1 MGESRIRHQ
10 SKDIKEKG
18 HLVDLG
24 IDGNVI
30 SQDRSAST
38 YESWNFNSGNY
49 LFTTDTK

>member
-1 MGESRIRHQ
+1 MRESRTTFQ

-30 SQDRSAST
+30 SQYRSAST
-38 YESWNFNSGNY
+38 YLHPDLS
-49 LFTTDTK
+49 LKHCRD

>member
-1 MGESRIRHQ
+1 MGETRTIFQ

-24 IDGNVI
+24 IEGNVI

-38 YESWNFNSGNY
+38 YLHPDLS
-49 LFTTDTK
+49 LKHCHD

>member
-1 MGESRIRHQ
+1 VGESRTIFQ

-24 IDGNVI
+24 VDKNVI

-38 YESWNFNSGNY
+38 YMHPDLS
-49 LFTTDTK
+49 